1 MRAKVEPN
9 DVSMSGL
16 LVAAENSDDGRGGG
30 GVPHRLEG
38 RPISYCLLHYCLR
51 SRYSMSNLQ
60 SQWKSLRQADSNE
73 VYDIRPTNNTTQ
85 QKKEKN

>member
-30 GVPHRLEG
+30 GGVPHRHEG
-38 RPISYCLLHYCLR
+38 RPISYFMLHYCHR
-51 SRYSMSNLQ
+51 SRYNMSNLQ
-60 SQWKSLRQADSNE
+60 S
-73 VYDIRPTNNTTQ
+73 
-85 QKKEKN
+85 

>member
-30 GVPHRLEG
+30 EFHTDSKGVQLVIVCYITTELVEVLATGRL
-38 RPISYCLLHYCLR
+38 
-51 SRYSMSNLQ
+51 Q
-60 SQWKSLRQADSNE
+60 
-73 VYDIRPTNNTTQ
+73 
-85 QKKEKN
+85 